1 MSLNMVVLKTIEKY
15 RMRTNGKNNDSK
27 TPVEEQTAIELI
39 RQYEELFGQTS
50 EGQVIQKI
58 DYLPPAFEFKKATM
72 WRTVPH
78 YYSSNTEQEKSHA

>member
-1 MSLNMVVLKTIEKY
+1 MSLNMVVLKTIEEY
-15 RMRTNGKNNDSK
+15 RMRTNGKNYDRK

-58 DYLPPAFEFKKATM
+58 VYRVRAQEATM

>member
-1 MSLNMVVLKTIEKY
+1 
-15 RMRTNGKNNDSK
+15 MRTNGKNYDRK

-58 DYLPPAFEFKKATM
+58 DYLPPAFEFEGHHVENCYTIT
-72 WRTVPH
+72 RPTP
-78 YYSSNTEQEKSHA
+78 SRKSHMLTGDRCS